1 MKTIGKLTKIKKIY
15 NKNNIEIIKYTNQNG
30 IVVGK
35 KSIQH
40 SKYRKTIIIEF
51 SNYTR
56 IWMLPQEIEIIYK
69 NIIK

>member
-1 MKTIGKLTKIKKIY
+1 MLGKSAKIKKIY
-15 NKNNIEIIKYTNQNG
+15 NKNNIEMVKYTSQNG
-30 IVVGK
+30 NIVGK

-40 SKYRKTIIIEF
+40 NKYTKTTIIEF

-69 NIIK
+69 NIKK

>member
-1 MKTIGKLTKIKKIY
+1 MLGKSAKIKKIY
-15 NKNNIEIIKYTNQNG
+15 NNNNVEMVKYASQNG
-30 IVVGK
+30 IIVGK

-40 SKYRKTIIIEF
+40 NQYKKTTIIEL

-69 NIIK
+69 NIIQ